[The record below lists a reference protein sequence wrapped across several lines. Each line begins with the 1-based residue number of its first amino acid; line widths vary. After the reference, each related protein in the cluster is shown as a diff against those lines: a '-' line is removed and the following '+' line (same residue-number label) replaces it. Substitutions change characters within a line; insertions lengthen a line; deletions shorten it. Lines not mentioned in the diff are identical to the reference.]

1 MKKVK
6 IVFAVLIILSLLI
19 AICAC
24 TANDNYYLRVDEYWV
39 LTSEKPTDG
48 DYYAFNSKDIDK
60 VIEKIVIKETAK
72 QIYIYNIEE
81 SSIRLIYTEQPQ
93 YLKYEV
99 RYYSVTINSS
109 TYNVGVH
116 IDTNKTIT
124 LIDVE

>member
-6 IVFAVLIILSLLI
+6 IIFALLIILSLLI
-19 AICAC
+19 MSCAC
-24 TANDNYYLRVDEYWV
+24 IANDSYYLRVDEYWI
-39 LTSEKPTDG
+39 LTTEKPTDG
-48 DYYAFNSKDIDK
+48 DYYAFNSKDIDR

-72 QIYIYNIEE
+72 QIYMYNIKE
-81 SSIRLIYTEQPQ
+81 SSARLICTEQPQ

-116 IDTNKTIT
+116 IDTNKTIV